1 MYAEKLMLETD
12 AQGLLKSMPALPP
25 NCQVDAIFIVLN
37 ESISPSVKRHP
48 SPVIA
53 GQGKTLGDLIAP
65 IVPEDDWECL
75 Q

>member
-12 AQGLLKSMPALPP
+12 ADGLLKSMPVLPP
-25 NCQVDAIFIVLN
+25 NCQVEAIFIVLN
-37 ESISPSVKRHP
+37 ESILPPIKRRP

-65 IVPEDDWECL
+65 IVPENDWECL